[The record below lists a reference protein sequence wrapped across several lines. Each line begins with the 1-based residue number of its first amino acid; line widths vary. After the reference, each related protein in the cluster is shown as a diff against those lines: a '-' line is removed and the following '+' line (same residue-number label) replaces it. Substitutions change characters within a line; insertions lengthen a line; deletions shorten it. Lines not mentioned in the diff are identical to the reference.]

1 VTELTFVEQKP
12 MEGREQTLSAGS
24 TIGREGCD
32 VNLMDPEV
40 SRRHATIREEGG
52 GSLAIED
59 LGSTNGTYVNG
70 ARISS
75 VTVLSDGDTVR
86 LGNTVWSIRA
96 VVAPAGATTAGQVQ
110 SGGPQVTAARSVPS
124 DIDVPSAPPA
134 PPASAPPAAPAA
146 PEPQPT
152 TAQAVPAA
160 PPAAP
165 APQPTTAQAI
175 PAAAAAPPAARAA
188 AAAPQ
193 QPAQPGAPSAAPV
206 GRRGDVEAPPEVAP
220 SAIRRVLP
228 PPAPGAAPVFQPP
241 GARPGGSAAT
251 RVEATVVCMII
262 VAAVAA
268 VLAIYFITY

>member
-40 SRRHATIREEGG
+40 SRRHAEIRDQG

-59 LGSTNGTYVNG
+59 LGSTNGTFVNG
-70 ARISS
+70 ARIT
-75 VTVLSDGDTVR
+75 VATVLANGDTVR
-86 LGNTVWSIRA
+86 LGNTVWSIRGPA
-96 VVAPAGATTAGQVQ
+96 GADAGAGAGATTVGQVQ
-110 SGGPQVTAARSVPS
+110 AGAPQVTAARAVPS
-124 DIDVPSAPPA
+124 DIEVPSRPPAPPA
-134 PPASAPPAAPAA
+134 PPA
-146 PEPQPT
+146 PQPT
-152 TAQAVPAA
+152 TVQAVPAA
-160 PPAAP
+160 AAAAP
-165 APQPTTAQAI
+165 AP
-175 PAAAAAPPAARAA
+175 PAAAP
-188 AAAPQ
+188 AAPQ
-193 QPAQPGAPSAAPV
+193 QPAQPAPPSAAPV

-268 VLAIYFITY
+268 ALAIYFITY

>member
-52 GSLAIED
+52 DSLAIED

-75 VTVLSDGDTVR
+75 VTVLRDGDTVR

-96 VVAPAGATTAGQVQ
+96 AVAPAGATTVGQVQ

-124 DIDVPSAPPA
+124 DIDVPSAPP
-134 PPASAPPAAPAA
+134 PAAPAA

-152 TAQAVPAA
+152 TAQAI
-160 PPAAP
+160 PAAP
-165 APQPTTAQAI
+165 AAPEPQPTTAQAI
-175 PAAAAAPPAARAA
+175 PAAPPAPP
-188 AAAPQ
+188 AAPQ
-193 QPAQPGAPSAAPV
+193 QPAQPAAPSAAPV

>member
-40 SRRHATIREEGG
+40 SRRHATIREGDG

-70 ARISS
+70 TRITA
-75 VTVLSDGDTVR
+75 VTALSDGDTVR
-86 LGNTVWSIRA
+86 LGNTVWSIRGA
-96 VVAPAGATTAGQVQ
+96 APADAGAGATTVGQVQ
-110 SGGPQVTAARSVPS
+110 SGAPQVTAARAVPS
-124 DIDVPSAPPA
+124 DIDVPPA
-134 PPASAPPAAPAA
+134 
-146 PEPQPT
+146 
-152 TAQAVPAA
+152 
-160 PPAAP
+160 
-165 APQPTTAQAI
+165 APQPTTAQQIPAEAQQATTAQQI
-175 PAAAAAPPAARAA
+175 PAAAAAPPAAAA
-188 AAAPQ
+188 PAPPAPQ
-193 QPAQPGAPSAAPV
+193 QPAQPAPPSAAPV

-262 VAAVAA
+262 AVAVA
-268 VLAIYFITY
+268 VVLAIYFITY

>member
-1 VTELTFVEQKP
+1 LVNVTELTFVEQKP

-40 SRRHATIREEGG
+40 SRRHATIRDQG

-59 LGSTNGTYVNG
+59 LGSTNGTFVNG
-70 ARISS
+70 SRITV
-75 VTVLSDGDTVR
+75 VTVLKDGDEVR

-96 VVAPAGATTAGQVQ
+96 SAPAGATTVGQVQ
-110 SGGPQVTAARSVPS
+110 PAAAAPQVTAARAVPS

-134 PPASAPPAAPAA
+134 APAPPQPQVTAA
-146 PEPQPT
+146 QPV
-152 TAQAVPAA
+152 QA
-160 PPAAP
+160 AAP
-165 APQPTTAQAI
+165 AP
-175 PAAAAAPPAARAA
+175 PA
-188 AAAPQ
+188 Q
-193 QPAQPGAPSAAPV
+193 QPAQPAPPSAAPV

-241 GARPGGSAAT
+241 GARPRGSAAT
-251 RVEATVVCMII
+251 RTDATIVCMII

-268 VLAIYFITY
+268 ALVIYFVTY